1 MFKSTIVAL
10 FALSTLAIAAP
21 APAAEV
27 KRQSNS
33 GQATY
38 FEVGLGACGWT
49 NTDSDSIVALN
60 AAQYSGGADCG
71 KSITIT
77 NTDNGQTATATIVDE
92 CPGCG
97 SGSLDLSPSLFSTL
111 TNGDMGLGV
120 FPITWSFN

>member
-21 APAAEV
+21 APASEQV

-49 NTDSDSIVALN
+49 NTDSDS
-60 AAQYSGGADCG
+60 
-71 KSITIT
+71 
-77 NTDNGQTATATIVDE
+77 
-92 CPGCG
+92 
-97 SGSLDLSPSLFSTL
+97 
-111 TNGDMGLGV
+111 
-120 FPITWSFN
+120 

>member
-49 NTDSDSIVALN
+49 NTDSDS
-60 AAQYSGGADCG
+60 
-71 KSITIT
+71 
-77 NTDNGQTATATIVDE
+77 
-92 CPGCG
+92 
-97 SGSLDLSPSLFSTL
+97 
-111 TNGDMGLGV
+111 
-120 FPITWSFN
+120 